1 MRPVQEGGVGNASTV
16 GHSNLGKA
24 AISINHQSLPTFLV
38 LSQGVIEG
46 LLANDYPRVV
56 KLALVERGKVL
67 SVPSRKVGNG
77 FCHLKNSPFLGKSV
91 S

>member
-16 GHSNLGKA
+16 GNSSLRKA
-24 AISINHQSLPTFLV
+24 AISINHQSLPAALV

-46 LLANDYPRVV
+46 LLANNHTRVV
-56 KLALVERGKVL
+56 KLALMERGKVL

-77 FCHLKNSPFLGKSV
+77 FCYLKNSPFLGKSV

>member
-16 GHSNLGKA
+16 GDSRLRKA
-24 AISINHQSLPTFLV
+24 AISINHQSLPTLLV

-46 LLANDYPRVV
+46 LLANNQPRVV
-56 KLALVERGKVL
+56 KLALMERGKVL
-67 SVPSRKVGNG
+67 SVPSGKVGNG
-77 FCHLKNSPFLGKSV
+77 FCHLKNSPFLEKSI